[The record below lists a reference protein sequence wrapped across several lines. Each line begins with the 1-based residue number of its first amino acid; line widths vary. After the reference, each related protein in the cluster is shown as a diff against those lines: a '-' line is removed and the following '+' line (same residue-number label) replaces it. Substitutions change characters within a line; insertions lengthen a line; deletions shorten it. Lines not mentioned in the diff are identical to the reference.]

1 MAIARRIQRARRR
14 SRRGR
19 VEGLMGGRGGCCF
32 SGSEGVGLGVAVS
45 FCITVELGCVGVLLE
60 GLCIGKRMTWIKSS
74 YPDRIGSNQGWQTTV
89 KLFGERFP
97 RSQ

>member
-1 MAIARRIQRARRR
+1 MLLF
-14 SRRGR
+14 G
-19 VEGLMGGRGGCCF
+19 VGGRG
-32 SGSEGVGLGVAVS
+32 VGRGGFILHRG
-45 FCITVELGCVGVLLE
+45 GVGVLLE

-89 KLFGERFP
+89 KLFERFS